1 MSSQLLRR
9 KISEKKLMLR
19 RALGTRCSTELPTV
33 CKHQIFFRST
43 DFAEKEGLLV
53 VTNSNENK
61 VLLDYSRAN
70 QNIRC
75 FLLFLLL
82 GINGCVPI
90 IQNLCNH
97 GNVEYGRKG
106 ENSQNVLVPSLL
118 HCSEDTGRVGKQ

>member
-1 MSSQLLRR
+1 
-9 KISEKKLMLR
+9 MLD
-19 RALGTRCSTELPTV
+19 RAPRGMQTSN
-33 CKHQIFFRST
+33 FFRST

-97 GNVEYGRKG
+97 GDVEYGREG

>member
-19 RALGTRCSTELPTV
+19 RRGEPGSEVL
-33 CKHQIFFRST
+33 
-43 DFAEKEGLLV
+43 AEKEGLLV

-97 GNVEYGRKG
+97 GNVEYGREG

>member
-1 MSSQLLRR
+1 MQTSN
-9 KISEKKLMLR
+9 
-19 RALGTRCSTELPTV
+19 
-33 CKHQIFFRST
+33 FFRST

-97 GNVEYGRKG
+97 GNVEYGREG

>member
-1 MSSQLLRR
+1 MFD
-9 KISEKKLMLR
+9 
-19 RALGTRCSTELPTV
+19 RAPRGIQTSN
-33 CKHQIFFRST
+33 FFGLT

-70 QNIRC
+70 LNIRC

-97 GNVEYGRKG
+97 GNVEYGREG